1 MVEIVVG
8 NQRQRGGAV
17 GVRMDAR
24 LGLDRDPGIVAVP
37 FSIASGCRR
46 RR

>member
-24 LGLDRDPGIVAVP
+24 LGLDPGIVAVP
-37 FSIASGCRR
+37 FSIASGRR
-46 RR
+46 RRR